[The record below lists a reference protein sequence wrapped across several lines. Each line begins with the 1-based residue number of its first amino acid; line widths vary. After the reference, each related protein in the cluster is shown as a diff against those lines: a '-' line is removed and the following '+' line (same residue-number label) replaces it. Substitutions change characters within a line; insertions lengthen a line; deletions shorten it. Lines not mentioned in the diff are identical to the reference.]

1 MKIIIASDHA
11 GFANKQTLIQQLKA
25 FGFDMIDAGT
35 FTDGSCHYPEYAL
48 AAAERV
54 AAKEATFG
62 VLICGSG
69 IGVSIAANKV
79 KGARCAVGYH
89 DEATKRA
96 RIDND
101 ANLIA
106 FGASIVIST
115 LHVSNNLPRRCKHAI
130 IARGLKSCSVSQHK
144 LASAGSTPKYHSR
157 LAIPFHSCGAG
168 SVSCR

>member
-1 MKIIIASDHA
+1 MKLIIASDHA
-11 GFANKQTLIQQLKA
+11 GFANKQTLIQQLKTL
-25 FGFDMIDAGT
+25 GFDTIDGGT
-35 FTDGSCHYPEYAL
+35 FSEGSCHYPEYAL

-54 AAKEATFG
+54 VANEAPFG

-106 FGASIVIST
+106 FGARYMT
-115 LHVSNNLPRRCKHAI
+115 LEEILKRIQLFVNTPYEGGRHQTRLDIIDEYEKKHF
-130 IARGLKSCSVSQHK
+130 R
-144 LASAGSTPKYHSR
+144 
-157 LAIPFHSCGAG
+157 
-168 SVSCR
+168 